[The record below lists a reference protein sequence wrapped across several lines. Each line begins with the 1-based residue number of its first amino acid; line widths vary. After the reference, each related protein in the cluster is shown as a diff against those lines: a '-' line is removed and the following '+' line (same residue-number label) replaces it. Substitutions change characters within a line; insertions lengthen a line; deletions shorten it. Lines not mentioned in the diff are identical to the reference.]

1 MAQRVRNVIFFFIC
15 FSLSRSTCHS
25 TLDSRPFSLDDS
37 VCSRQNIGRNRQADL
52 LSGLKI
58 DDELELDRLLYRQ
71 ISGFRAL
78 EDPVHVPS
86 SSVAVAVS
94 VGAIRDYS
102 LDRLLG
108 RTAPCRQF
116 FLNRKGIDLFI
127 RFREKSATDYEDSI
141 GVFLGNGT

>member
-1 MAQRVRNVIFFFIC
+1 M
-15 FSLSRSTCHS
+15 SS
-25 TLDSRPFSLDDS
+25 DDS
-37 VCSRQNIGRNRQADL
+37 VRSHQHIRRYRQADL
-52 LSGLKI
+52 LSRLKV
-58 DDELELDRLLYRQ
+58 DDELELDRLLYGQ

-94 VGAIRDYS
+94 VRAVRDYS

-127 RFREKSATDYEDSI
+127 RFRE
-141 GVFLGNGT
+141 